1 MVAVAPR
8 GGYGSSR
15 IGATGRLG
23 EELNPD
29 LFPAQDGGNMTQLL
43 ILGPKLEQQGHRRD
57 ERRRLDVRWIVVS
70 VELAVE
76 GRLMCGGEALSAVFD
91 RNTDAGEAA
100 VVELAL
106 KMAAGRD
113 ARKHVLIGVA
123 RRREKGVS
131 VGLRCGRHVVSQ
143 PGTRANGEVVG
154 AYLGAHLRR
163 SPGSAAS
170 TNPTSRWV
178 KSAGVANAF
187 AATTARRN
195 RTCRSWSAVTPM
207 PPWSWTQS

>member
-1 MVAVAPR
+1 
-8 GGYGSSR
+8 
-15 IGATGRLG
+15 
-23 EELNPD
+23 
-29 LFPAQDGGNMTQLL
+29 MTQLL

-57 ERRRLDVRWIVVS
+57 ERRRLDVRRIVVF

-76 GRLMCGGEALSAVFD
+76 GRLMCRGEALSVVLD

-131 VGLRCGRHVVSQ
+131 AGLRRGRHVVSQ
-143 PGTRANGEVVG
+143 PGTRANGEVVD
-154 AYLGAHLRR
+154 AYLGAQLGR

-187 AATTARRN
+187 AATTALRSK
-195 RTCRSWSAVTPM
+195 TCRSWSAVTPM
-207 PPWSWTQS
+207 PPWSWMQS